1 MKLIRLLIPSLA
13 LALAGCAGTTRV
25 VTDTLAAAVGGA
37 TGNALSKGNPLI
49 TAAGAAGGVLVGEI
63 VNHAAERGGERAR
76 NEGYEQGR
84 SDAVKQQYWVLVNQQ
99 RAEAGEG
106 ETENV
111 SLFEIPVPERTVDG
125 AILKPT
131 TRVLRIEE

>member
-1 MKLIRLLIPSLA
+1 MKLIHLLIPALA
-13 LALAGCAGTTRV
+13 LALTGCAGTTRV

-63 VNHAAERGGERAR
+63 ANHAANRGAEKARA
-76 NEGYEQGR
+76 EGYEQGR
-84 SDAVKQQYWVLVNQQ
+84 SDAVKQQYWVQVKQQ
-99 RAEAGEG
+99 RADAGEG